1 MEFLNDLWGYF
12 RVRKK
17 LWLAPII
24 LILVFCGLILIFGGA
39 TGLAPFIYPLFWFM
53 NRVSDASRDIWIAG
67 LSFVLL
73 WLWSDVTVLIII
85 GAIYMIACYCFP
97 ILISLNHLLWSRL
110 TIVLQTVFQPILF
123 GFIYIVVLIPL
134 GLLFQLF
141 KKKDSLSNSSFMNL
155 DKDINDQFFKEPW

>member
-1 MEFLNDLWGYF
+1 
-12 RVRKK
+12 
-17 LWLAPII
+17 
-24 LILVFCGLILIFGGA
+24 
-39 TGLAPFIYPLFWFM
+39 
-53 NRVSDASRDIWIAG
+53 
-67 LSFVLL
+67 
-73 WLWSDVTVLIII
+73 
-85 GAIYMIACYCFP
+85 MIACYCFP
-97 ILISLNHLLWSRL
+97 ILKSLNHLLWSRL